1 VSAHGLDVLF
11 TSLPVSYSSI
21 QFSDGPL
28 LAWFTR
34 ELLLQHTF
42 FQLSKGILNRLD
54 YFGSLLLARRES
66 EEKIPVNKVVYH
78 PKDQRGLGV

>member
-1 VSAHGLDVLF
+1 
-11 TSLPVSYSSI
+11 
-21 QFSDGPL
+21 
-28 LAWFTR
+28 
-34 ELLLQHTF
+34 
-42 FQLSKGILNRLD
+42 LSKGILNRLD